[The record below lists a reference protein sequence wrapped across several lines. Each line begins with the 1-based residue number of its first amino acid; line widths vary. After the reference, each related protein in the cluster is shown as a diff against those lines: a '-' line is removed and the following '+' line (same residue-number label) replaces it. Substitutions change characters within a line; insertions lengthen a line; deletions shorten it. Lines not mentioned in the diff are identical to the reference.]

1 MPAKASLK
9 QSERSPEADRK
20 NLDLAIS
27 GINKQYGSGA
37 LMRLGE
43 AAKMEVDV
51 ISSGSIAI
59 DLALGA
65 GGLRKVVSVKSTAL
79 KALVRPLSVSAASH
93 RHKKKAAT
101 QCSLTSSM
109 RLTRAMRGSSVLIW
123 KTSWS
128 PNQKAVKMRSTSQ
141 RHLSAPARSTSS
153 LSTPSRPSSRRMS
166 SMVKWA
172 TPPSDFKLDDES
184 GHAASHRCNQ

>member
-9 QSERSPEADRK
+9 QSERSPEADCK
-20 NLDLAIS
+20 NLDLVS

-59 DLALGA
+59 DLALGLA
-65 GGLRKVVSVKSTAL
+65 ASRKVVSVKSTAL

-93 RHKKKAAT
+93 RHKRRR
-101 QCSLTSSM
+101 Q
-109 RLTRAMRGSSVLIW
+109 RSV
-123 KTSWS
+123 
-128 PNQKAVKMRSTSQ
+128 R
-141 RHLSAPARSTSS
+141 
-153 LSTPSRPSSRRMS
+153 
-166 SMVKWA
+166 
-172 TPPSDFKLDDES
+172 
-184 GHAASHRCNQ
+184 